1 MTEYDEH
8 SVLITLREYKS
19 LMDDSDMLRALY
31 AAGVRDWDG
40 YEEALPIPHTSSVQG
55 S

>member
-1 MTEYDEH
+1 MTDYDEH

-40 YEEALPIPHTSSVQG
+40 YEIALRNFEDSE
-55 S
+55 

>member
-1 MTEYDEH
+1 MTDYDEH

-40 YEEALPIPHTSSVQG
+40 YEIALRDFEDSE
-55 S
+55 

>member
-1 MTEYDEH
+1 MTDYDEH

-40 YEEALPIPHTSSVQG
+40 YEEALRNFEDSE
-55 S
+55 